1 MRTSILRSMQTIIAA
16 ELDRQ
21 EARARASTNHSLP
34 ASWTHRLLRHP
45 TRLAILVVLLVGGS
59 GVVGARAVASAVSTK
74 GPHCTLATLHGTY
87 LYENGGVEIGGSTP
101 GPLSG
106 AGAETYDGKGG
117 ITFIGSGS
125 SNGTAFRFQTGTGT
139 YTVNPDCTGAE
150 VDTNPT
156 ANFDKFIDPTGNSFT
171 WVETDP
177 GIVAQG
183 TEIRV
188 SGGPAGN

>member
-1 MRTSILRSMQTIIAA
+1 MQTIIAA
-16 ELDRQ
+16 EIDRQ
-21 EARARASTNHSLP
+21 ESRARPSTNHSLP
-34 ASWTHRLLRHP
+34 TSWRYSLLRRP
-45 TRLAILVVLLVGGS
+45 TTIAIAVVLLVGGS

-74 GPHCTLATLHGTY
+74 GPHCTLATLKGTY

-106 AGAETYDGKGG
+106 AGAETYNGKGG

-125 SNGTAFRFQTGTGT
+125 SNGTAFHFQTGTGT
-139 YTVNPDCTGAE
+139 YTVNPDCTGTE

-156 ANFDKFIDPTGNSFT
+156 AHYDTFIDPTGNQYT

-183 TEIRV
+183 TEYRV